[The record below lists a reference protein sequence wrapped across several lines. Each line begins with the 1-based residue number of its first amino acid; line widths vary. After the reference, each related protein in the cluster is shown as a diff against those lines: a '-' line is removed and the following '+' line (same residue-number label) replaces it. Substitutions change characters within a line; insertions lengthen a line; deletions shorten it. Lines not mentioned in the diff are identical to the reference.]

1 MDEHQSTFTSDNEE
15 SMLEEA
21 IRGEKAAV
29 EEYDTII
36 ADMTLPPS
44 TNSLLT
50 KHRDN
55 VQTALNKVSAME
67 SIA

>member
-1 MDEHQSTFTSDNEE
+1 
-15 SMLEEA
+15 MLEEA